1 MPSFTN
7 YPLLMSLA
15 REVIKLSQTSCLLSS
30 LHQKKSARKT
40 EGQKVTVRRGPPFLI
55 AVGHGVLTKQSRA
68 ISVDAW
74 YSKVSLFLS
83 FLFSV
88 ALCSSRAG
96 ITQVPAA
103 INDLAQD

>member
-7 YPLLMSLA
+7 YPLLMSPA

-30 LHQKKSARKT
+30 LPQKDRERKT
-40 EGQKVTVRRGPPFLI
+40 EGRKVTVRRGPPFLI
-55 AVGHGVLTKQSRA
+55 AVGRGVLTKQSLV
-68 ISVDAW
+68 ISEDARR
-74 YSKVSLFLS
+74 SEVLLCLS

-88 ALCSSRAG
+88 SLCSSRAG